1 LSLFV
6 VLLLKAN
13 SSQYKKSSTIKRI
26 VLWLNYFAAIALLLS
41 FVSKYISP
49 QTFWPL
55 AFFGIS
61 YPILLILNIGFA
73 VLWLIQMR
81 WWALLSG
88 LSILITYPNLASIV
102 HINLS
107 SKTSTNNDIKVMDYN
122 SMLFDLYN
130 WSHNKQSR
138 KVIFEML
145 QSESPDILCLQEFY
159 TSENPKS
166 INNVDTLVQFLKT
179 KNSHMEY
186 TTTLR
191 ETDHWGVATFTK
203 YPIVRKGKIVFD
215 TKSNNIC
222 IYTDVLIDKD
232 TIRIYNAHLA
242 SISFG
247 KKEYKFIDDLNNNE
261 YHDSDL
267 VESKNIIKRLKNGF
281 LKRAEEAEMVVAHM
295 KTCKYKIILCGDFN
309 DTPSSFAYHILS
321 ENLKDAFKEA
331 GNGIGK
337 TYHGNLPL
345 LRIDYILHSKDF
357 ECHGYERIAESLTD
371 HYPICCYLHL
381 KNK

>member
-1 LSLFV
+1 LASGV
-6 VLLLKAN
+6 N
-13 SSQYKKSSTIKRI
+13 ISKKSSPLKRL
-26 VLWLNYFAAIALLLS
+26 VLWLNYFAVVALLLS
-41 FVSKYISP
+41 FTAKYISP

-61 YPILLILNIGFA
+61 YPVLLLLNVLFI
-73 VLWLIQMR
+73 VLWSIQMR

-88 LSILITYPNLASIV
+88 LAIIVTLPNLLSIV
-102 HINLS
+102 HINPG
-107 SKTSTNNDIKVMDYN
+107 KKATSNNDIKVMDFN
-122 SMLFDLYN
+122 CMLFDLYN

-138 KVIFEML
+138 KLIFEML

-159 TSENPKS
+159 TSEQPKDFH
-166 INNVDTLVQFLKT
+166 NADTLVSFLKT
-179 KNSHMEY
+179 KNIHAEY

-191 ETDHWGVATFTK
+191 QFDHWGIATLTK
-203 YPIVRKGKIVFD
+203 YPMVRKGKIVFD

-222 IYTDVLIDKD
+222 IYTDVIINKD
-232 TIRIYNAHLA
+232 TVRIYNTHLA

-247 KKEYKFIDDLNNNE
+247 KKEYKFIDGLNNNE
-261 YHDSDL
+261 YNDSNL

-281 LKRAEEAEMVVAHM
+281 LKRAEEAGMVAAHM
-295 KTCKYKIILCGDFN
+295 KTCRYKIILCGDFN
-309 DTPSSFAYHILS
+309 DTPSSFAYHLLS
-321 ENLKDAFKEA
+321 ENLKDAFKES

-337 TYHGNLPL
+337 SYNGNLPL
-345 LRIDYILHSKDF
+345 LRIDYILHSPDF
-357 ECHGYERIAESLTD
+357 ECNGYNRIAESLTD